1 MYFSVRVVCEWFA
14 FFEDAHTSF
23 LGEMHTKGVHIWE
36 MRTSQGIGDISFSS
50 PPHGPTLHGGSSR
63 HIWAARGWSS
73 TSSVGSLW
81 SIRHSELW
89 WIAGLS
95 RSADRRTDWF
105 PLRVAATGRGHCFV
119 DAFNTPAEP
128 SCLLR
133 RSCFVFPFSRGWDRA
148 GVSPAIAPT
157 KPRTPSRLLTSNPGS
172 WPFQSVSSG
181 EETLTLGPL
190 RA

>member
-1 MYFSVRVVCEWFA
+1 MYFSVCFVCDWIA
-14 FFEDAHTSF
+14 LRGCAHF
-23 LGEMHTKGVHIWE
+23 LLGEMYTKGVHIWE

-89 WIAGLS
+89 WSAAQS
-95 RSADRRTDWF
+95 RCADRRAEWF
-105 PLRVAATGRGHCFV
+105 LLRVAAIHGGHGFV
-119 DAFNTPAEP
+119 FAFDPPAEP

-133 RSCFVFPFSRGWDRA
+133 WSCFVSPFSRGWDRA

-157 KPRTPSRLLTSNPGS
+157 KPRTPSRLLASNPGS
-172 WPFQSVSSG
+172 RPFQSVSSG